1 MIKKYQNKEWLEK
14 KYLGEELSTTKIGRL
29 CKVNGIT
36 ISRQLK
42 KHNIPIRNNS
52 ERHLGQIA
60 WNMIWNNINRKWLYN
75 KYIEEKLPM
84 GKIAK
89 LYGVSLPTIYR
100 CLKRFNIPVRS
111 LSEANKGHIPWNKG
125 IPRSK
130 EIIEGMS
137 GKNGSNWKGGITPL
151 VRSIR
156 TKFKYRQWR

>member
-1 MIKKYQNKEWLEK
+1 MIKKYQNKEWLRK
-14 KYLGEELSTTKIGRL
+14 KYWDEGLSTGQIGKI
-29 CKVNGIT
+29 CKKNGIT

-42 KHNIPIRNNS
+42 KYNIPIRSNS

-60 WNMIWNNINRKWLYN
+60 WNMIWNNIDKKWLYN

-100 CLKRFNIPVRS
+100 CLKRFNILIRS

-130 EIIEGMS
+130 ETLEKMS
-137 GKNGSNWKGGITPL
+137 GKNASNWKGGVTPL
-151 VRSIR
+151 I
-156 TKFKYRQWR
+156 